1 MLPIELNFFAVA
13 ASAVLAFGTG
23 AIWYSPILF
32 GNAWIKA
39 HGYTDTQVQQMQG
52 DATPLPYLG
61 SAASYLVMAIVINIF
76 VSYSNASTIGDGL
89 WLGVLFWLGF
99 AAPVG
104 LTGNLFSDKSISV
117 FVIDTLHHLTYLLL
131 ISVILTLWR

>member
-1 MLPIELNFFAVA
+1 MLPIEINFIAVVV
-13 ASAVLAFGTG
+13 SAILAFGTG

-39 HGYTDTQVQQMQG
+39 HGYTDAQVQQMQSES
-52 DATPLPYLG
+52 TPWPYLG
-61 SAASYLVMAIVINIF
+61 SAVSYVVMTLVISIF
-76 VSYSNASTIGDGL
+76 VSYSNVSTIGDGL
-89 WLGVLFWLGF
+89 WMGLLFWLGF

-104 LTGNLFSDKSISV
+104 LTGNLFSDKPISV